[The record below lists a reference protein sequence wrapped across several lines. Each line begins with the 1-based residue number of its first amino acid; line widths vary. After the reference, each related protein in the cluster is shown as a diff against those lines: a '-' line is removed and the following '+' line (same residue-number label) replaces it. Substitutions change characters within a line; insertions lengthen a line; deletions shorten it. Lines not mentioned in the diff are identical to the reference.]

1 MCDDGAMDA
10 LFDGLSSPY
19 VDLSAVVD
27 QNGEVSAYDAHAREL
42 EDRAWFE
49 EYHEELDA
57 GETRPAAA
65 RGGGGGGAAAAA
77 RGGGVARKPPGRP
90 KPRGAATAGDES
102 IADLLSQHKMMLKRV
117 SGGGGARGS
126 PLPSRGAATTR
137 SCA

>member
-1 MCDDGAMDA
+1 MDA

-49 EYHEELDA
+49 EYHEELDD
-57 GETRPAAA
+57 ETRPGGG
-65 RGGGGGGAAAAA
+65 GGGGGGAAAAA

-102 IADLLSQHKMMLKRV
+102 IADLLSQHNAQLKR
-117 SGGGGARGS
+117 SGGGGAKSLR
-126 PLPSRGAATTR
+126 R
-137 SCA
+137 